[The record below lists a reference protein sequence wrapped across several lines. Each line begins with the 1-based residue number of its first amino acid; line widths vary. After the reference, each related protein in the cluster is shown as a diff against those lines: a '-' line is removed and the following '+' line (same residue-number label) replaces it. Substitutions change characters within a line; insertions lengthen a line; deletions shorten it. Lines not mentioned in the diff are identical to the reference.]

1 MWAFSRF
8 VRYFEEAARRGSM
21 RRAGESLHV
30 SASSIDRQI
39 LRIEEE
45 LGVPLFERLPQGL
58 KLTAAGELVLHKART
73 WQNELQTLVS
83 QIEDLKGLRR
93 GHVRLAIVEGA
104 AYEFA
109 SRVNSAF
116 HRRYPGVSFDLQ
128 ILGSAQVVKAMLEG
142 NVDFG
147 LTMNPPAL
155 PGLRVVATAEFR
167 LGIVV
172 PPGHALLKKP
182 NLRLADCQDHAL
194 VMADASLGLRTVI
207 DGLLAKSSVR
217 PQVIATSNSIMALK
231 DLVVQGM
238 GIGLMTEMDAR
249 KEIDAGLLCF
259 ARLHDT
265 AIQNSVL
272 SACVATERQ
281 LSLAA
286 SGLLTEYSFALKGA
300 QPMVA
305 GLSAVGLGRS

>member
-21 RRAGESLHV
+21 RRAGEALHV

-45 LGVPLFERLPQGL
+45 LGVPLFERQPQGL
-58 KLTAAGELVLHKART
+58 KLTAAGELVLHKARS
-73 WQNELQTLVS
+73 WQNELQALVS

-93 GHVRLAIVEGA
+93 GHVSLAIVEGA

-109 SRVNSAF
+109 SRVNVAF
-116 HRRYPGVSFDLQ
+116 QRRYPGVSFDLQ
-128 ILGSAQVVKAMLEG
+128 ILGSAQVLKAVQEG
-142 NVDFG
+142 RVDFG

-155 PGLRVVATAEFR
+155 PGLRMVATAVFR
-167 LGIVV
+167 LGIVL
-172 PPGHALLKKP
+172 PPGHALLNKP
-182 NLRLADCQDHAL
+182 ALRLADCQDHPM
-194 VMADASLGLRTVI
+194 VMADASLGLRAVI
-207 DGLLAKSSVR
+207 DRLLAKSSATPRV
-217 PQVIATSNSIMALK
+217 VATSNSIMALK
-231 DLVVQGM
+231 DLVVQGL

-259 ARLHDT
+259 APLHDT

-286 SGLLTEYSFALKGA
+286 SGLLADYAHALRGA
-300 QPMVA
+300 QPGNA
-305 GLSAVGLGRS
+305 RCSAV